1 MTEAMPF
8 LRKVNITF
16 LCPPAIPSRSVFI
29 MDQLFSTGAASSSSL
44 EEEFFLKTVAFR

>member
-16 LCPPAIPSRSVFI
+16 LCPPDLTPG
-29 MDQLFSTGAASSSSL
+29 LFRCLYG
-44 EEEFFLKTVAFR
+44 